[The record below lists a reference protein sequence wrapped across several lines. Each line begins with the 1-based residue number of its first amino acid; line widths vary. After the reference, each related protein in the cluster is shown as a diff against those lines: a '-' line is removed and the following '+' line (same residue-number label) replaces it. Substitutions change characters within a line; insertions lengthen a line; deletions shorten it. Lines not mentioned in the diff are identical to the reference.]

1 MFRYLRKSKLIKNLA
16 VYSSSS
22 TLAQFIMMVYTIILA
37 RSLGPE
43 ALGIFAGA
51 YSIAGLSVSIIN
63 WGMDTWLLREA
74 GVVGNPREL
83 AGHVLAIK
91 SGLGTVWVLALVAVV
106 PFVRPDLFSVPLIMV
121 VVVDVW
127 SDVCFNT
134 EISALNTQGRMRE
147 ITWLLMIS
155 RVGRIAGAITL
166 AVIGVASPFPYAITR
181 SMATVA
187 SFVAAT
193 LMLRPS
199 FNQITLKIL
208 ASVVRQAIPYGF
220 SDFFAIIYANADVTM
235 LTLMAGKRAVG
246 EYSPATGIVHALFIV
261 PNAIFT
267 VLVPAISSY
276 AKNDIRRL
284 YHLTWKMILG
294 YAAIGLALW
303 SVIGPG
309 SDLLIRIVLG
319 NAYATTGGLLEI
331 LSPILF
337 MKSVEFG
344 CAAILVAIGWQT
356 KRLGPQIIS
365 AASNLLFNLWA
376 IPRFGVFGVAW
387 VYVISEAIIFLG
399 YGWLTFRWMRKI
411 RIKEA
416 ELNVQQT

>member
-1 MFRYLRKSKLIKNLA
+1 
-16 VYSSSS
+16 
-22 TLAQFIMMVYTIILA
+22 
-37 RSLGPE
+37 
-43 ALGIFAGA
+43 
-51 YSIAGLSVSIIN
+51 
-63 WGMDTWLLREA
+63 
-74 GVVGNPREL
+74 
-83 AGHVLAIK
+83 
-91 SGLGTVWVLALVAVV
+91 
-106 PFVRPDLFSVPLIMV
+106 
-121 VVVDVW
+121 
-127 SDVCFNT
+127 
-134 EISALNTQGRMRE
+134 
-147 ITWLLMIS
+147 
-155 RVGRIAGAITL
+155 
-166 AVIGVASPFPYAITR
+166 
-181 SMATVA
+181 
-187 SFVAAT
+187 
-193 LMLRPS
+193 
-199 FNQITLKIL
+199 
-208 ASVVRQAIPYGF
+208 
-220 SDFFAIIYANADVTM
+220 M